1 MRFKSACGLRRQVDA
16 GCILAR
22 STNDSLQV
30 NRTTEPSEIGA
41 AHPSGGSEI
50 LGGTLSEIPTGGS
63 RMHYDSCANDFLVPR
78 LHQPICLTRA
88 MADTDPLRQ

>member
-1 MRFKSACGLRRQVDA
+1 MSECVSRVHVDLGGRLMQVDA

-41 AHPSGGSEI
+41 ADPSGGGEI
-50 LGGTLSEIPTGGS
+50 LGK
-63 RMHYDSCANDFLVPR
+63 H
-78 LHQPICLTRA
+78 
-88 MADTDPLRQ
+88 